1 MEVID
6 IRMTFYLYIFKMKLQ
21 LVILIH
27 WNFWTGANCWKRSMF
42 CFYLLLFFFPSKV
55 CIFENT
61 NSITF
66 SKIFFRILI
75 GNKSLQCNKNQ
86 VPNKLSGLNMFF
98 FFFNS
103 LLHDVCE
110 QLAEWYFQDGR
121 SVRAACCHL
130 AVDNVKVH
138 TTIQMY
144 LWTLH
149 VRSRKEKENDA
160 SP

>member
-98 FFFNS
+98 FFFNTVS
-103 LLHDVCE
+103 FMTYVNSWLSGTFRTAALCGLH
-110 QLAEWYFQDGR
+110 
-121 SVRAACCHL
+121 AA
-130 AVDNVKVH
+130 
-138 TTIQMY
+138 T
-144 LWTLH
+144 
-149 VRSRKEKENDA
+149 
-160 SP
+160 